1 MVNKNNQLMNII
13 IAPWAWLAKKS
24 AHRLFCLTSLQN
36 PFYFFLPK
44 MFFFHILIIIP
55 FSQDELQHTDEPPY
69 TPSTL
74 HPSPTIVVFQNI
86 VSHP

>member
-24 AHRLFCLTSLQN
+24 AHRLFCLTSPQN
-36 PFYFFLPK
+36 PNVFF
-44 MFFFHILIIIP
+44 IP

-74 HPSPTIVVFQNI
+74 HPFPTIVVFQNI
-86 VSHP
+86 FSHP